1 MAIEQRQGLVQKQT
15 LTRDE
20 INAIRELAWRCEQAE
35 QLHMRI
41 DWSML
46 SNRSG
51 NTTNDFFYYENN
63 RLVGYLALNDS
74 SGAENEIMGMVHPAY
89 RRHSIFSLLISA
101 AFAEC
106 RTRGLW
112 HMILVCERRA
122 VSGQAFVRAL
132 DATYSESEHEMWLTE
147 VKERGPIDDRLTV
160 RPARRSEID
169 ALVLVQSESFGQL
182 EERTRRRIE
191 ARMDDPERS
200 TYYIGVFGEPEV
212 GCEEPVG
219 ALRID
224 IIEDIVGIYAF
235 GIRPEYWGRGYGRQM
250 LEEVIQLL
258 HEQGYQKIML
268 DVDVENT
275 RAVHL
280 YTSCGFTVR
289 TTYDYYIIAA

>member
-1 MAIEQRQGLVQKQT
+1 MAIEQRQGLVPKQT
-15 LTRDE
+15 LTVDE
-20 INAIRELAWRCEQAE
+20 VNAIRELAWHCEQAE

-41 DWSML
+41 DWSMI
-46 SNRSG
+46 STRSG
-51 NTTNDFFYYENN
+51 NATNDFLYYVDD
-63 RLVGYLALNDS
+63 RLVGYVALDDRG
-74 SGAENEIMGMVHPAY
+74 GAENEITGMVHPEY
-89 RRHSIFSLLISA
+89 RRRGIFSLLINA

-106 RTRGLW
+106 RTRGLR
-112 HMILVCERRA
+112 HMILICERRA
-122 VSGQAFVRAL
+122 TSGLAFLRAL

-169 ALVLVQSESFGQL
+169 ALVRVQSESFGQQ
-182 EERTRRRIE
+182 EERSRWRIE
-191 ARMDDPERS
+191 ERMADPERS
-200 TYYIGVFGEPEV
+200 TYYLAVFGEPEV

-224 IIEDIVGIYAF
+224 IMEDIIGIYAF
-235 GIRPEYWGRGYGRQM
+235 GVRPEYQGRGYGRQM
-250 LEEVIQLL
+250 LEEVIQIL

-268 DVDVENT
+268 DVDIENA

-280 YTSCGFTVR
+280 YTSCGFTIR